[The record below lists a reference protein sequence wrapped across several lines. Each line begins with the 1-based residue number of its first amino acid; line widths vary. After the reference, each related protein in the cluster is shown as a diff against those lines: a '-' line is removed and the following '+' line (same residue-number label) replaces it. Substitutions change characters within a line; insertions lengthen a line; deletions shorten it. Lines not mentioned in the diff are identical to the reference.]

1 MKLTHFKHRTRRGP
15 DYRHGEPATFQ
26 DIQRTFAMGNLRV
39 GRWVTQ
45 EEKALAANLIYDS
58 LADLAYLLALPP
70 HAIGLRGTLNL
81 AFGTGGRQGVQ
92 AHYDP
97 RQRELALA
105 KNAGAGALAHEFWHA
120 FDHYI
125 ADKAFN
131 LDTSV
136 QPALRPRFASD
147 CWLENCTPIKHP
159 LNERLMAL
167 FTITLL
173 SDDTLDKH
181 DYVARSVR
189 ADQALAQR
197 YFSTPTEM
205 MARAFEAAIES
216 CAQIDN
222 TYLVAG
228 TTRQDV
234 QPVYP
239 DITHRQGIY
248 QAVLAYFSPLGNAL
262 SR

>member
-1 MKLTHFKHRTRRGP
+1 MKLTHFKHQIRRGP

-26 DIQRTFAMGNLRV
+26 DIQHTFEMGNLRV

-70 HAIGLRGTLNL
+70 HAIGLRGTLNF

-97 RQRELALA
+97 YRRELALA

-125 ADKAFN
+125 ADKAFDI
-131 LDTSV
+131 DTSKSH
-136 QPALRPRFASD
+136 PKFASD
-147 CWLENCTPIKHP
+147 CWLEDQPPIAHP
-159 LNERLMAL
+159 LNDRLMAL
-167 FTITLL
+167 FSVTML
-173 SDDTLDKH
+173 SEDTLDKH
-181 DYVARSVR
+181 DYVTRSVH
-189 ADQALAQR
+189 ADRALAQR
-197 YFSTPTEM
+197 YFSAPTEM
-205 MARAFEAAIES
+205 MARAFESAIES
-216 CAQIDN
+216 CAEIN
-222 TYLVAG
+222 NAYLVAG
-228 TTRQDV
+228 TTNKDV
-234 QPVYP
+234 LPVYP
-239 DITHRQGIY
+239 DFRHRQTIY
-248 QAVLAYFSPLGNAL
+248 QGLQAYFTQLGGAL

>member
-1 MKLTHFKHRTRRGP
+1 MKLTHFKHQTRRGP

-26 DIQRTFAMGNLRV
+26 DIQRTFGMGNLRV

-70 HAIGLRGTLNL
+70 HAMGLRGTLNF

-97 RQRELALA
+97 RRRELALA

-125 ADKAFN
+125 ADKAFDF
-131 LDTSV
+131 DTSG
-136 QPALRPRFASD
+136 PSSLRPRFASD
-147 CWLENCTPIKHP
+147 CWLEDCTPIAHP

-167 FTITLL
+167 FAVTLL
-173 SDDTLDKH
+173 SGDTLDKH

-197 YFSTPTEM
+197 YFSSPTEM

-216 CAQIDN
+216 CAEIDN
-222 TYLVAG
+222 AYLVAG
-228 TTRQDV
+228 TTRLDV
-234 QPVYP
+234 RPVYP
-239 DITHRQGIY
+239 DIAHRQTIY
-248 QAVLAYFSPLGNAL
+248 RALHAYFGPLGQAL
-262 SR
+262 S